1 VVYESPT
8 MVVLYGDLL
17 NFGLNYNQNLW
28 KAAEPL
34 RNDYGYDIIDTL
46 VSGIGSDANPERFY
60 VILAKAKP

>member
-8 MVVLYGDLL
+8 MIVLYGDLL

-34 RNDYGYDIIDTL
+34 RTDYGYDIIDTL